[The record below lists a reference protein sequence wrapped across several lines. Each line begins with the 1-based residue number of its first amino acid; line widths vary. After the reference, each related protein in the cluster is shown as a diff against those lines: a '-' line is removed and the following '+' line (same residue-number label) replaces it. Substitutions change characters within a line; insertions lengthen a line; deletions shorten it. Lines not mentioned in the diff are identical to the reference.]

1 MRLPVNR
8 FAPLA
13 ALILLAAC
21 GGELVNNQPPEP
33 AYGPAADYPMV
44 IGAPFVVDGKTYTP
58 VDTMN
63 YDAVGF
69 AGIDAGAMA
78 GISAAHRTLPLPS
91 YVEVTALDSGKTI
104 LVRLERRGPMAGSR
118 LIELSAG
125 AIAQLGSY
133 GNEPFTVRV
142 RRVNPPEAE
151 RALLRAGQ
159 TAPMRMETPKSLL
172 AVLVRKLGQ
181 QGAGA
186 ALPPRAQPSPEANP
200 APAAAAPQPATKPA
214 TKPAPAPKPAP
225 ALKPAPVI
233 TPTVAPTSAALPK
246 PVVAVPAGSLVVQV
260 AAFSTRERA
269 AAASAKI
276 GGQVSQSGRLWR
288 VRMGPFV
295 SQSEAAS
302 ALAKAKAA
310 GYSDARIQRAD

>member
-13 ALILLAAC
+13 ALMLLAAC
-21 GGELVNNQPPEP
+21 GGGGELASNLPPEP

-69 AGIDAGAMA
+69 AGIDPGAVS

-118 LIELSAG
+118 LIDLSAG
-125 AIAQLGSY
+125 AIAQLGSS
-133 GNEPFTVRV
+133 GNEPFAVRV
-142 RRVNPPEAE
+142 RRVNPPEVE

-159 TAPMRMETPKSLL
+159 TAAMRMETPKSLL
-172 AVLVRKLGQ
+172 AVLVRKLDQ
-181 QGAGA
+181 QRSGA
-186 ALPPRAQPSPEANP
+186 ALPSRTQPSPEASP
-200 APAAAAPQPATKPA
+200 SPAAVAPKPA
-214 TKPAPAPKPAP
+214 TKPAPAPRPAP
-225 ALKPAPVI
+225 APKPEPVI
-233 TPTVAPTSAALPK
+233 TPTAAPTSAALPK
-246 PVVAVPAGSLVVQV
+246 PVVAAHTGSLVVQV

-269 AAASAKI
+269 VAASAKI

-288 VRMGPFV
+288 LRMGPFA
-295 SQSEAAS
+295 SQPEAAS
-302 ALAKAKAA
+302 ALAKAKSA

>member
-13 ALILLAAC
+13 ALMLLAAC
-21 GGELVNNQPPEP
+21 GGGGELASNLPPEP

-44 IGAPFVVDGKTYTP
+44 IGAPFVVDGKSYTP

-69 AGIDAGAMA
+69 AGIDPGAVS

-118 LIELSAG
+118 LIDLSAG
-125 AIAQLGSY
+125 AIAQLGSS
-133 GNEPFTVRV
+133 GNEPFAVRV

-159 TAPMRMETPKSLL
+159 TAAMRMETPRSLL
-172 AVLVRKLGQ
+172 AVLVRKLDQ
-181 QGAGA
+181 QGGGV
-186 ALPPRAQPSPEANP
+186 ALPPRTQPSPLASP
-200 APAAAAPQPATKPA
+200 SPAAVAAKPA
-214 TKPAPAPKPAP
+214 TAPKPAP
-225 ALKPAPVI
+225 AI
-233 TPTVAPTSAALPK
+233 TPTAAPTSAAPPK
-246 PVVAVPAGSLVVQV
+246 PVVAAHTGSLVVQV

-288 VRMGPFV
+288 LRMGPFA
-295 SQSEAAS
+295 SQPEAAS
-302 ALAKAKAA
+302 ALAKAKSA

>member
-13 ALILLAAC
+13 ALMLLAAC
-21 GGELVNNQPPEP
+21 GGGGELASNLPPEP

-69 AGIDAGAMA
+69 AGIDPGAVS

-118 LIELSAG
+118 LIDLSAG
-125 AIAQLGSY
+125 AIVQLGPS
-133 GNEPFTVRV
+133 GNGPFAVRV

-159 TAPMRMETPKSLL
+159 TAAMRMETPKSLL
-172 AVLVRKLGQ
+172 AVLVRKLDQ
-181 QGAGA
+181 QRSGA
-186 ALPPRAQPSPEANP
+186 ALPPRTQPSPEASP
-200 APAAAAPQPATKPA
+200 APAAVAPKPA
-214 TKPAPAPKPAP
+214 TKPAPVPKT
-225 ALKPAPVI
+225 APVI
-233 TPTVAPTSAALPK
+233 TPTAAPRSAALPK
-246 PVVAVPAGSLVVQV
+246 PVVAAHTGSLVVQV

-288 VRMGPFV
+288 LRMGPFA
-295 SQSEAAS
+295 SQPEAAS
-302 ALAKAKAA
+302 ALAKAKSA

>member
-13 ALILLAAC
+13 ALMLLAAC
-21 GGELVNNQPPEP
+21 GGGGELASNLPPEP
-33 AYGPAADYPMV
+33 AFGPAADYPMV

-58 VDTMN
+58 LDTMN

-69 AGIDAGAMA
+69 AGIDAGGAS

-104 LVRLERRGPMAGSR
+104 LARVERRGPMTGAR
-118 LIELSAG
+118 LIDLSAG
-125 AIAQLGSY
+125 AFAQLGAR
-133 GNEPFTVRV
+133 GQEPFAVRV

-151 RALLRAGQ
+151 RALLRTGQ
-159 TAPMRMETPKSLL
+159 PAPMRMETPKSLL
-172 AVLVRKLGQ
+172 AVLVRKLDQ
-181 QGAGA
+181 PGAIPA
-186 ALPPRAQPSPEANP
+186 PPPKVQPSPEPSPVPVAVASKP
-200 APAAAAPQPATKPA
+200 SSAAPAASH
-214 TKPAPAPKPAP
+214 
-225 ALKPAPVI
+225 I
-233 TPTVAPTSAALPK
+233 
-246 PVVAVPAGSLVVQV
+246 VQV

-269 AAASAKI
+269 AAASAKL

-288 VRMGPFV
+288 VRMGPFA

>member
-8 FAPLA
+8 IAPLA
-13 ALILLAAC
+13 ALMLLAAC
-21 GGELVNNQPPEP
+21 GGGGELASNLPPEP

-44 IGAPFVVDGKTYTP
+44 IGAPFMVDGKTYTP
-58 VDTMN
+58 LDTMN

-69 AGIDAGAMA
+69 AGIDAGGAS

-104 LVRLERRGPMAGSR
+104 LVRLERRGPMTGSR
-118 LIELSAG
+118 LIDLSAG
-125 AIAQLGSY
+125 ASAQLGHP
-133 GNEPFTVRV
+133 GNEPFAVRV

-151 RALLRAGQ
+151 RALLRTGQ
-159 TAPMRMETPKSLL
+159 PAPMRMETPKSLL
-172 AVLVRKLGQ
+172 AVLVRKLDQPGT
-181 QGAGA
+181 GP
-186 ALPPRAQPSPEANP
+186 ALAPRAQPSPAASP
-200 APAAAAPQPATKPA
+200 APIAVTP
-214 TKPAPAPKPAP
+214 KPAPAPRPAP
-225 ALKPAPVI
+225 AIMPTPV
-233 TPTVAPTSAALPK
+233 PTNAALPK
-246 PVVAVPAGSLVVQV
+246 PQPAAHAASLVVQV

-269 AAASAKI
+269 VTASAKI
-276 GGQVSQSGRLWR
+276 GGQVSQSSRLWR
-288 VRMGPFV
+288 VRMGPFS

>member
-13 ALILLAAC
+13 ALMLLAAC
-21 GGELVNNQPPEP
+21 GGGGELASNLPPEP

-69 AGIDAGAMA
+69 AGIDPGAVS

-118 LIELSAG
+118 LIDLSAG
-125 AIAQLGSY
+125 AIAQLGSS
-133 GNEPFTVRV
+133 GNEPFAVRV

-159 TAPMRMETPKSLL
+159 TAAMRMETPKSLL
-172 AVLVRKLGQ
+172 AVLVRKLDQ
-181 QGAGA
+181 QRSGA
-186 ALPPRAQPSPEANP
+186 ALPPRTQPSPEASP
-200 APAAAAPQPATKPA
+200 APAAVAPKPA
-214 TKPAPAPKPAP
+214 TKPASAP
-225 ALKPAPVI
+225 KPAPVI
-233 TPTVAPTSAALPK
+233 TPTAAPTSAALPK
-246 PVVAVPAGSLVVQV
+246 PVVAAQSGSLVVQV

-288 VRMGPFV
+288 LRMGPFA
-295 SQSEAAS
+295 SQPEAAS
-302 ALAKAKAA
+302 ALAKAKSA

>member
-13 ALILLAAC
+13 ALMLLAAC
-21 GGELVNNQPPEP
+21 GGGGELASNLPPEP

-69 AGIDAGAMA
+69 AGIDPGAVS

-118 LIELSAG
+118 LIDLSAG
-125 AIAQLGSY
+125 AIAQLGSS
-133 GNEPFTVRV
+133 GNEPFAVRV
-142 RRVNPPEAE
+142 RRVNPPEVE

-159 TAPMRMETPKSLL
+159 TAAMRMETPKSLL
-172 AVLVRKLGQ
+172 AVLVRKLDQ
-181 QGAGA
+181 QRSGA
-186 ALPPRAQPSPEANP
+186 ALPPRTQPSPEASP
-200 APAAAAPQPATKPA
+200 APAAVAPKPA
-214 TKPAPAPKPAP
+214 TKPASAP
-225 ALKPAPVI
+225 KPAPVI
-233 TPTVAPTSAALPK
+233 TPTAAPTSAALPK
-246 PVVAVPAGSLVVQV
+246 PVVAAQSGSLVVQV

-288 VRMGPFV
+288 LRMGPFA
-295 SQSEAAS
+295 SQPEAAS
-302 ALAKAKAA
+302 ALAKAKSA